1 MNLPSL
7 CRARLSS
14 LLHKSIRLE
23 SIQKANLEVEAT
35 HGPLKH
41 SADLGAGPIP
51 ELELNQTLGWRHR
64 TTEVIVCAAR
74 RVRVRAS
81 FEQRAASGWGC
92 GCETMKCRLRE
103 S

>member
-41 SADLGAGPIP
+41 SVDLGAANPGTGVKPDIGVATP
-51 ELELNQTLGWRHR
+51 HHR
-64 TTEVIVCAAR
+64 SNSMRGAACKGAR
-74 RVRVRAS
+74 
-81 FEQRAASGWGC
+81 
-92 GCETMKCRLRE
+92 
-103 S
+103 

>member
-1 MNLPSL
+1 MKLPSL
-7 CRARLSS
+7 RRAFLSS
-14 LLHKSIRLE
+14 LLHKSIRLK
-23 SIQKANLEVEAT
+23 SVQKANVEVVAT
-35 HGPLKH
+35 HGPLTH
-41 SADLGAGPIP
+41 SADFGAEPIP

-92 GCETMKCRLRE
+92 GCEIIKCQLSE